1 VPKSKLALLL
11 WLGASLLG
19 AGCRGNSSAVP
30 CESLLLIDLDLAGD
44 GEGIAPVIDEVV
56 WTITGNGM
64 APMMGAIDTSAP
76 GTTPSVEVF
85 GLGPGTYTVELE
97 ANSDDGETSCQGA
110 TRFDVTA
117 GLVTEVVVFLRCT
130 GGERFGGVRVNGKL
144 NICPALTKVVVA
156 PLQTSLGKSISV
168 YAEALDPE
176 GDDID
181 YSWSADSGTFQNP
194 SAPDTVYTCEEPGEH
209 QVTIS
214 VSDDGAKHCL
224 DSWTVEVTC
233 VGDGGMGGS
242 GGAAGGGGTGAS
254 GGTGGGSGTG
264 GSGANGGMGGSS
276 GTGGSGANGGMGGS
290 SGAGGSGASGGSG
303 GASGMGGSG
312 GIGGTG
318 GVGASGGSGGT
329 GGVGGSGGSGGGAG
343 GMGGEGGSGA
353 GGTDGG
359 MCEITISLTGS

>member
-1 VPKSKLALLL
+1 MPKSKLALLL

-214 VSDDGAKHCL
+214 VSDDGSKHCL
-224 DSWTVEVTC
+224 DSWSVEVTC

-242 GGAAGGGGTGAS
+242 GGAS